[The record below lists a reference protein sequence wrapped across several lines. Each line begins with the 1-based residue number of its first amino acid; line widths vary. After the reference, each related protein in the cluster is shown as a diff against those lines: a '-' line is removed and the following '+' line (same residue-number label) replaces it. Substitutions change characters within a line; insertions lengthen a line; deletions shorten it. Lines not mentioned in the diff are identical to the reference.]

1 MKRRL
6 QYCLHENRFVE
17 GDELSLVDNIRVF
30 PKIKIDMKQLP
41 TAERLA
47 MFYLMVSYCGKIP
60 ERRPEGIY
68 DGETLFD
75 MNAFVHEYFILEEEK
90 KVSKDDVLKLAN
102 KYFHQMEFHD
112 DYILKKLLKVKAVHK
127 IRYDKNRTVDKV
139 RGVFINIGL
148 NEKTLKIMKKT
159 PDAFDPTET
168 DSWRSHVPGTFP
180 QVGPLGFGGVTSAAP
195 VPMPVFSAP

>member
-1 MKRRL
+1 MGRSYYHDLPISAFDKMRTAYKSFSELAPSVRFLFAPELDATPKNSSSVFKCICDGELSVVKPGNSGSYNIKINAKLFCTSNSRILFNADVSGVKRRL
-6 QYCLHENRFVE
+6 QYCLYANRFVE

-75 MNAFVHEYFILEEEK
+75 INAFVQGYVILEEE
-90 KVSKDDVLKLAN
+90 
-102 KYFHQMEFHD
+102 
-112 DYILKKLLKVKAVHK
+112 
-127 IRYDKNRTVDKV
+127 
-139 RGVFINIGL
+139 
-148 NEKTLKIMKKT
+148 
-159 PDAFDPTET
+159 
-168 DSWRSHVPGTFP
+168 
-180 QVGPLGFGGVTSAAP
+180 
-195 VPMPVFSAP
+195 